1 MVTNNVIKVPFIH
14 DEAGA
19 RGLSMAGNKT
29 GSILDIILLLNERD
43 GFVRYAEDVLRII
56 GESLSASHTFIVKL
70 DDGLMKVEYAWESPD
85 APYDDPP
92 YSHVPSSRYAARW
105 MNIFSKHE
113 SVVVEDIESIREAY
127 PDEYKLMSAGGV
139 RSYTLEPLYLD
150 GSFYGWIG
158 VEDAK
163 NKDYADYIHTAA
175 KAIMSAI
182 SRDIASKRLEK
193 SHAIY
198 EEAFRMNETAIW
210 EYDVQNGHISLTR
223 DAYTLELAERYGQP
237 MEDVDGTRSIPS
249 WVSPVSRGR
258 FEDLF
263 RRIKNG
269 ADVSSADIK
278 TVTPDR
284 KEELFR
290 FVVRVAERKEG
301 KPVKAIGTS
310 RNITS
315 QWDEHMQYQ
324 SEMSYYHDVQDPELL
339 SKAHHD
345 LSAKKVIEFMN
356 MDGHI
361 MRNLDLLA
369 FEMGLKQ
376 SMNFAATPED
386 QAWLDELC
394 MDTFIKKY
402 HSGVQRIYRVMRCRD
417 DVDIAAW
424 IDLDIR
430 LLASPKT
437 GHIECFV
444 YMYDVTRKH
453 IEEIMLK
460 KITELGYDFIGYVNS
475 RKGTVSFYVYDVNMT
490 RGGRTDGKCAYDE
503 LRDIFYTRGVAEKER
518 AYLDK
523 ATELDTVLSE
533 LEKKGRYTVSFKRMV
548 KGKECQKQVQ
558 YYYLNRCEKTMFFAI
573 RDMTEEFR
581 KAQQQIHSLE
591 EANRAKL
598 EFVSHMNH
606 DIRTPIG
613 IVRNMLDFARKDVDD
628 KERLQKDLDGIQ
640 AGADFLMSLINDILD
655 VSMADRGKLELKL
668 QKFDYEHHIEYI
680 RSVLEPLCEEKG
692 VKWQIIRHEPRGTA
706 VLDTTRMNQIQL
718 NLIGNAVK
726 YTPRGG
732 EVTCELDAEDVTD
745 DSMTVV
751 LRVKDTGIGMSE
763 SFQRHMFDS
772 FAEEMDNPLRTQDM
786 AGTGLG
792 LTIVRRLIDI
802 MGASIDVKSAIG
814 KGTEFTV
821 KIPCSRLPIAEKME
835 EKDEGNNGEVILS
848 GKVLVADDNDI
859 NCMIIERMLRACG
872 LDVMIAKD
880 GIEALDMFMTSE
892 PNEFIAV
899 IVDIMMPKLD
909 GYGVTEKIRHS
920 GREDASLPIIALSA
934 NAYGEAREKGLKAGM
949 DEYLTKPINARELN
963 DCLQKLIVH

>member
-1 MVTNNVIKVPFIH
+1 MSG
-14 DEAGA
+14 DAG
-19 RGLSMAGNKT
+19 GLSMAGNKT

-85 APYDDPP
+85 APYDDRP
-92 YSHVPSSRYAARW
+92 YSHVPSGRYAARW

-113 SVVVEDIESIREAY
+113 SVVVNDIERIREES

-139 RSYTLEPLYLD
+139 KSYTLEPLFID

-290 FVVRVAERKEG
+290 FVVRVTEHKEA
-301 KPVKAIGTS
+301 KPTRAIGTS

-324 SEMSYYHDVQDPELL
+324 SEMSYYHDGQAPALL
-339 SKAHHD
+339 IKAHYD
-345 LSAKKVIEFMN
+345 LSAQKVIEFMN

-430 LLASPKT
+430 LLASSKT

-503 LRDIFYTRGVAEKER
+503 LREIFYTRGVGEKER

-523 ATELDTVLSE
+523 AGNE
-533 LEKKGRYTVSFKRMV
+533 RR
-548 KGKECQKQVQ
+548 KQEQ
-558 YYYLNRCEKTMFFAI
+558 YYSLNRCEKTLFFAM

-628 KERLQKDLDGIQ
+628 KERLKKDLDGIQ

-655 VSMADRGKLELKL
+655 VSMADRGKLELL
-668 QKFDYEHHIEYI
+668 LRMFVFEDHLESM
-680 RSVLEPLCEEKG
+680 RSVLVPVFMEKG
-692 VKWQIIRHEPRGTA
+692 VEWEIVRHVARGTA

-732 EVTCELDAEDVTD
+732 KVTCELDAEDVTD

-763 SFQRHMFDS
+763 AFQRRMFDS

-802 MGASIDVKSAIG
+802 MGAKIDVKSAIG

-821 KIPCSRLPIAEKME
+821 KIPCRRLPVGEKME
-835 EKDEGNNGEVILS
+835 KKDEGNNGEVMLS

-872 LDVMIAKD
+872 LDVIIAKD
-880 GIEALDMFMTSE
+880 GIEALEMFMTSN
-892 PNEFIAV
+892 PHEFSAIL
-899 IVDIMMPKLD
+899 VDIMMPKLD

-920 GREDASLPIIALSA
+920 GRSDASLPIIALSA
-934 NAYGEAREKGLKAGM
+934 NAYDEAREKGLRAGM

-963 DCLQKLIVH
+963 DCLKTLIVH